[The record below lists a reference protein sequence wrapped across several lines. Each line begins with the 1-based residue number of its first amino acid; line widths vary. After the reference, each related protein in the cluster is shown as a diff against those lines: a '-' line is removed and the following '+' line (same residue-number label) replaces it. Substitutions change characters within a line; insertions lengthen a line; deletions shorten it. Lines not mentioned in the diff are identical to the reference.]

1 MIEEFLRDKLINDYS
16 SEEIDKI
23 ISGLKENKIS
33 SFRVNN
39 IKSCREE
46 IEEDLKLNNISY
58 QNVDYD
64 RDVFIISAKDEDR
77 LFDLDIYK
85 DGYIYIQS
93 LSSMMPVLFMDLKD
107 NQDILDMTA
116 APGGKTTQIASKLNN
131 NANITAL
138 EMNKIRYDRLK
149 YNIDK
154 QGARVNILEK
164 DARNI
169 EDFYK
174 FDNIL
179 LDSPCSGSG
188 TLNLNIENDNF
199 NDYLIDKCNKSQ
211 IKLLEKA
218 IKLLKV
224 NSTMIYSTCS
234 ILKKENEQVINYI
247 LEKYSNIE
255 LVPLEKIEYENIEY
269 LDSKEGTITVMPN
282 KYYEGFFIAKLKKIK

>member
-1 MIEEFLRDKLINDYS
+1 MIEEFLRKKLNSDYS
-16 SEEIDKI
+16 NSEIEKI
-23 ISGLKENKIS
+23 ISGLKEEKIS
-33 SFRVNN
+33 SFRVNR

-64 RDVFIISAKDEDR
+64 KDAFIISAKDEDR

-188 TLNLNIENDNF
+188 TLNLNIENENF

-234 ILKKENEQVINYI
+234 ILKKENEDVINYI

-255 LVPLEKIEYENIEY
+255 LVPLEKIEYKNIEY

>member
-1 MIEEFLRDKLINDYS
+1 MIEEFLREKLNSDYS
-16 SEEIDKI
+16 NSEIEKI
-23 ISGLKENKIS
+23 ISGLKEEKIS

-188 TLNLNIENDNF
+188 TLNLNIENENF

>member
-188 TLNLNIENDNF
+188 TLNLNIENDKF

>member
-1 MIEEFLRDKLINDYS
+1 MIEDFLRDKLINDYS

-39 IKSCREE
+39 IKSCRGE
-46 IEEDLKLNNISY
+46 IEEDLYLNNISY

-64 RDVFIISAKDEDR
+64 EDVFIISEEDEDK

-93 LSSMMPVLFMDLKD
+93 LSSMMPVLFMDLKE
-107 NQDILDMTA
+107 NEDILDMTA
-116 APGGKTTQIASKLNN
+116 APGGKTTQIASKLKN

-234 ILKKENEQVINYI
+234 ILKKENEEVINYI

-255 LVPLEKIEYENIEY
+255 LVPLEKIDYKNIEY